1 MEFIF
6 GISMSKM
13 MKMIKII
20 IIYMSSYSHR
30 HIKIYRCRAVRLKK
44 LNELKTTK
52 LNANILIKADV
63 HVKKLPNLYENFF
76 EHELLQC
83 KCG

>member
-1 MEFIF
+1 
-6 GISMSKM
+6 
-13 MKMIKII
+13 
-20 IIYMSSYSHR
+20 MSSYLHR
-30 HIKIYRCRAVRLKK
+30 HIKIYRCKAVQLKK

-83 KCG
+83 ICG